1 MKFQAFHVNPGEKL
15 KKEDV
20 NNNLSNFMSVFP
32 SRDVSQQIWKSDKHL
47 LLPTPND
54 GRALLTRQFWKPIQS
69 CIGDSWPP
77 IYHNQKLQD
86 NNNESMRKMLNRLTN
101 WRKNSSHWYSEKKI
115 LDEIMIIFYTAITYS
130 WFIEKSEKFHS
141 SSFRVKILV

>member
-1 MKFQAFHVNPGEKL
+1 MLEKCFE
-15 KKEDV
+15 KIWNTQNTKWKSFFWV
-20 NNNLSNFMSVFP
+20 ISSSTNL
-32 SRDVSQQIWKSDKHL
+32 DVSQQIWKSDKYLL

-115 LDEIMIIFYTAITYS
+115 LDEIMIIFYTTITY
-130 WFIEKSEKFHS
+130 K
-141 SSFRVKILV
+141 